1 MAYKAASLVLQSQS
15 IAGRRTWLYS
25 DTGSLISAIVANGFF
40 TDAKDKGVKVGD
52 DITGIDRTTRIRETG
67 LFTVVQDTGNTQG
80 TVVMD
85 TH

>member
-52 DITGIDRTTRIRETG
+52 DITVIDRTTRIRETG